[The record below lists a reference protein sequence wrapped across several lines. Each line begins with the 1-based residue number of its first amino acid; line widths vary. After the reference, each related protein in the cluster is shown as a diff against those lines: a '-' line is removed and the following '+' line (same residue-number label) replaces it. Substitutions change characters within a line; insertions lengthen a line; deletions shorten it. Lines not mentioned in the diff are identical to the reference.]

1 MMVSQLARNWWALA
15 LRGLFA
21 ILFGVLVFLAPITSL
36 EALLLFLAIYLVI
49 DGIGNVITAFNNR
62 ERYNQWWV
70 TLLEG
75 VVSILAG
82 IAAFLW
88 PATAAI
94 AILFLIAAWAIIT
107 GVLEIMAAIR
117 LRKEIENE
125 FWLGLAGLLSIL
137 FGVVLIVWPGAGV
150 LTVLWL
156 IGGYAIVSGIFILML
171 AFRLRGLNQPTSN
184 QPTQPI
190 RNP

>member
-1 MMVSQLARNWWALA
+1 MMVNQLARNWWALA

-21 ILFGVLVFLAPITSL
+21 ILFGILVFVAPGITLEVLV
-36 EALLLFLAIYLVI
+36 LLLAAYFVV
-49 DGIGNVITAFNNR
+49 DGVGNIIAAFNNR

-75 VVSILAG
+75 VISILAG
-82 IAAFLW
+82 IGAFLS
-88 PATAAI
+88 PGMTAL
-94 AILFLIAAWAIIT
+94 ILLYLIAAWAVVT
-107 GVLEIMAAIR
+107 GVLEIIAAIR

-125 FWLGLAGLLSIL
+125 FWLGLGGLLSIL
-137 FGVVLIVWPGAGV
+137 FGVALFVWPGTGI
-150 LTVLWL
+150 LTLLWL
-156 IGGYAIVSGIFILML
+156 LGGYAIVSGIFLLML
-171 AFRLRGLNQPTSN
+171 AFRLRGLNQTPSN

>member
-21 ILFGVLVFLAPITSL
+21 ILFGVLVFLAPITTL
-36 EALLLFLAIYLVI
+36 ETLLLFLAVYLVV

-75 VVSILAG
+75 IVSILAG

-88 PATAAI
+88 PVTAALT
-94 AILFLIAAWAIIT
+94 ILFVIAAWAIIT

-117 LRKEIENE
+117 LRKEIEGE
-125 FWLGLAGLLSIL
+125 WFLGLSGLLSIL
-137 FGVVLIVWPGAGV
+137 FGIFLVIRPVAGT
-150 LTVLWL
+150 LTILWI
-156 IGGYAIVSGIFILML
+156 IGGYAIVSGIFLLML
-171 AFRLRGLNQPTSN
+171 AFRLRGHNQPTSN